1 MKQDSTIALGNCGKP
16 LEKSVSTLND
26 CHYIHGFKEA
36 QEMINH
42 TRILIDEDCCSAIF
56 EASGSAMIIVEENGI
71 ISMVNEEFERLSG
84 YDKEEVE
91 NKKIWTEFLV
101 GYEPVEIKELP
112 GHKEMDLQA
121 LQPNAETIFVDR
133 ESRAKIVNTNVKMLP
148 ATQRCV
154 VSMLDITASK
164 NADNEIQKLNS
175 ELTRINVELNQEITE
190 RKNMEKLLINQ
201 TCNDTLTGLPN
212 RDLLFDRLKQA
223 FAYADRHG
231 SVIALMLL
239 DLDNFKKIN
248 DEMGQMCGDY
258 LLKEVAKRLQ
268 KCMRQYDTIARVGG
282 DEFAIFLNDIK
293 DIYDIV
299 KFTEKVR
306 GLFRQSF
313 GIHGKSIFVTTS
325 MGVAVYPNHGTNAQ
339 SLLKMADMAMC
350 QAKQE
355 GKNGS
360 RFFSDSITPRCDEP
374 ADMKERLRLALERDE
389 FLTHYQPRVN
399 AVTGKIT
406 GMEALIRW
414 QPQGAALAFPEEF
427 FPSLE
432 ESGLVVPVGEW
443 LLYKVCRQ
451 NKAWQDEGIP
461 PLRVAVKLSA
471 RQFRQNDL
479 PEKVSEVLS
488 ATGLEPRYLEIDL
501 TEQVIMEDMGESINK
516 LRKLKEIG
524 VTISIG
530 NFGTGSFSMGDLSQ
544 LPIDELKIDRSFI
557 NGITSNPEAAKVV
570 SASIAM
576 GHHLGKMLV
585 AEGVESKDQYDF
597 LARHRCE
604 EMQGYFISRPLPSAD
619 FDKWCVWNSQW
630 GETYH

>member
-1 MKQDSTIALGNCGKP
+1 M
-16 LEKSVSTLND
+16 
-26 CHYIHGFKEA
+26 
-36 QEMINH
+36 MIPI
-42 TRILIDEDCCSAIF
+42 RDLIDEDSCSAIF
-56 EASGSAMIIVEENGI
+56 EASGSAMIIVEENGT
-71 ISMVNEEFERLSG
+71 ISMANAEFERFSG
-84 YDKEEVE
+84 YAKEEVE
-91 NKKIWTEFLV
+91 NKKNWTEFLMWN
-101 GYEPVEIKELP
+101 EPIENNELP
-112 GHKEMDLQA
+112 GLKKMGLMA
-121 LQPNAETIFVDR
+121 LEAHAETIFVDR
-133 ESRAKIVNTNVKMLP
+133 ESRARIVNMNVRMLS
-148 ATQRCV
+148 ATRRCV
-154 VSMLDITASK
+154 VSMVDITAFK
-164 NADNEIQKLNS
+164 NAECEIHRLNTELTRVNS
-175 ELTRINVELNQEITE
+175 ELFQEITQ

-201 TCNDTLTGLPN
+201 TSYDMLTGLPN
-212 RDLLFDRLKQA
+212 RELLFDRLKQA
-223 FAYADRHG
+223 FAYADRHA
-231 SVIALMLL
+231 SLIALMLL
-239 DLDNFKKIN
+239 DLDNFKRIN
-248 DEMGQMCGDY
+248 DEIGQMCGDI

-282 DEFAIFLNDIK
+282 DEFAIFLNDIS

-299 KFTEKVR
+299 KFTEKLR

-313 GIHGKSIFVTTS
+313 EINGQSIFVTTS
-325 MGVAVYPNHGTNAQ
+325 IGVAVYPHHGTNAE

-360 RFFSDSITPRCDEP
+360 RFFSDSITPRGDEP
-374 ADMKERLRLALERDE
+374 AGMKERLWLALEREE
-389 FLTHYQPRVN
+389 FLTHYLPRVN
-399 AVTGKIT
+399 AATGKIT

-414 QPQGAALAFPEEF
+414 QPQGAPLAYPEEF
-427 FPSLE
+427 FPLLE
-432 ESGLVVPVGEW
+432 ESGLVVPVGDW
-443 LLYKVCRQ
+443 LLDKVCRQ
-451 NKAWQDEGIP
+451 NKAWQDAGIP
-461 PLRVAVKLSA
+461 SLRVAVKLSA
-471 RQFRQNDL
+471 RQFRQDNL

-530 NFGTGSFSMGDLSQ
+530 NFGTGSFSMSDLSR

-557 NGITSNPEAAKVV
+557 NGMTSNPDDAKVV

-597 LARHRCE
+597 LARHLCE
-604 EMQGYFISRPLPSAD
+604 EMQGYFFSRPLPSAD
-619 FDKWCVWNSQW
+619 FEKWCVWSNQW